1 MEPREVLRR
10 LTEGISLSQEE
21 AKELADLI
29 MEGSIPEPLVAG
41 ILVALKMKGETPEEI
56 IGFATSMRQHAL
68 KLDLRNTL
76 DTAGTGGDG
85 MGTINVSTASA
96 LAVSS
101 LFPVAKHGNR
111 AASSKSGSA
120 DFLESLGYN
129 IQVPP
134 EKAKDLLS
142 RDNFVFLFA
151 QLYHPSMKNVAP
163 VRRILGVRTIF
174 NLLGPLTNPAVSE
187 RQVMGVYSLQVMRK
201 LAEAALKLGYVKLLL
216 VHGEPGL
223 DEVSPQGKTYITEV
237 AGGKV
242 EEYTFDFTE
251 IIGQP
256 VLVSRLTTTDP
267 LDSVRRVLRA
277 CAGKDK
283 DVEKFIRINVSV
295 ALYTAGVVS
304 DFKDGFELSEELVR
318 RLPERM
324 EIVVRDNGDLTKF
337 NTIRESL

>member
-1 MEPREVLRR
+1 MDPKEVLKR
-10 LTEGISLSQEE
+10 LTEGVSLSQEE
-21 AKELADLI
+21 AKKLADLI

-41 ILVALKMKGETPEEI
+41 ILVALKMKGETPDEI
-56 IGFATSMRQHAL
+56 IGFANSMRQHAL

-85 MGTINVSTASA
+85 IGTINVSTATA

-101 LFPVAKHGNR
+101 VFPVAKHGNR
-111 AASSKSGSA
+111 AASSRSGSA

-163 VRRILGVRTIF
+163 VRKVLGVRTIF
-174 NLLGPLTNPAVSE
+174 NLLGPLTNPAGSE
-187 RQVMGVYSLQVMRK
+187 RQVMGVYSLPFMRK
-201 LAEAALKLGYVKLLL
+201 LAEAALKLGYVKLVL

-237 AGGKV
+237 TGSKV
-242 EEYTFDFTE
+242 EEYTYDFSE

-256 VLVSRLTTTDP
+256 VPVSRLTTTDP
-267 LDSVRRVLRA
+267 LDSVRRVLMASMGRDEA
-277 CAGKDK
+277 
-283 DVEKFIRINVSV
+283 VEKFIRINVSV
-295 ALYTAGVVS
+295 ALYTAGLVS

-318 RLPERM
+318 KLPDRIETL
-324 EIVVRDNGDLTKF
+324 VRDNGDSSK
-337 NTIRESL
+337 IKAIKGSL